1 QADARIHG
9 DGNDFGIVI
18 DQDSEDGRSENNR
31 GYAVIDGK
39 NNTDAIFIGQEGD
52 IDGAT
57 SKNNYAHAQ
66 IYGDDNFDG

>member
-9 DGNDFGIVI
+9 DGNEFGIFI
-18 DQDSEDGRSENNR
+18 DQDSEDGRSVNNR
-31 GYAVIDGK
+31 AYAVINGNNNIDGI
-39 NNTDAIFIGQEGD
+39 DIEQEGD